1 MVAAANLH
9 FFGCASARD
18 GSGSKG
24 YVYKLC
30 GQGPSL
36 DNYKL

>member
-1 MVAAANLH
+1 MVASRSLH
-9 FFGCASARD
+9 LFGCASTPT
-18 GSGSKG
+18 GKG